1 DRAAARPRQHR
12 VEDRRGGRTGS
23 HRRGAGAAPVELGLL
38 LGRPRDHRPA
48 LGGHPPWTQHA
59 APAGARQR
67 GVLGRRRSRRAA
79 RPLAAHLA
87 ARGQAAGRSQRR
99 SCVHRRPAG
108 GSGVAAA
115 ALCRCRHGHHALQH
129 HRRLPAGAVGAA
141 RPDRGSGR
149 VPRPPRARARQLLGD
164 RGRARGRGPGQRS
177 RCRPGLPGLGRS
189 ARPPAALAPD
199 GRSRR
204 RRLRLRKGAAGPRGR
219 RPRACRARGCSR
231 IRHRCRD
238 RACTRPPHRSGQ
250 AGGPTPPASD
260 GMARPIWTGNLS
272 FGLLNVP
279 VSLMSGARSND
290 LSFRMLDAR
299 DRKPIRF
306 ERVNADTG
314 EEVPWKEIVK
324 AFEYDK
330 GSYVVIDKADIAA
343 ASPETHESVEIE
355 AFVDAEAIDIRYFE
369 KPYVLVPGK
378 KAEKGYVLLRETLR
392 KSGKL
397 GVARVVIR
405 TREYLSAVMPLGDAL
420 VLMLMRY
427 PQELVDPSEY
437 KIPEGKAGDFRI
449 SAKELEMATQ
459 LVDSMAAKWNPDDY
473 HDEFRE
479 RLADI

>member
-1 DRAAARPRQHR
+1 
-12 VEDRRGGRTGS
+12 
-23 HRRGAGAAPVELGLL
+23 
-38 LGRPRDHRPA
+38 
-48 LGGHPPWTQHA
+48 
-59 APAGARQR
+59 
-67 GVLGRRRSRRAA
+67 
-79 RPLAAHLA
+79 
-87 ARGQAAGRSQRR
+87 
-99 SCVHRRPAG
+99 
-108 GSGVAAA
+108 
-115 ALCRCRHGHHALQH
+115 
-129 HRRLPAGAVGAA
+129 
-141 RPDRGSGR
+141 
-149 VPRPPRARARQLLGD
+149 
-164 RGRARGRGPGQRS
+164 
-177 RCRPGLPGLGRS
+177 
-189 ARPPAALAPD
+189 
-199 GRSRR
+199 
-204 RRLRLRKGAAGPRGR
+204 
-219 RPRACRARGCSR
+219 
-231 IRHRCRD
+231 
-238 RACTRPPHRSGQ
+238 
-250 AGGPTPPASD
+250 
-260 GMARPIWTGNLS
+260 MARPIWTGNLS

-279 VSLMSGARSND
+279 VSLMSGTRSND

-330 GSYVVIDKADIAA
+330 GSYVVIEKTDIAA

-392 KSGKL
+392 KAGKI

-420 VLMLMRY
+420 VLMMMRY

-437 KIPEGKAGDFRI
+437 NLPEGNTGDYRI

-459 LVDSMAAKWNPDDY
+459 LVDSMAAKWNPEDY

-479 RLADI
+479 RLAAIIRKRIKDKGATTKVLEEPAPSEDATTNVVDFVSLLQKSLGENKRTPAKKSAAKTTKKAAPKKKAAAKKTTKKPAKARKAG